1 MSRAS
6 IIAIQSPRNNWRNSF
21 PVRSFGCGG
30 TSTALAIYEEASMAG
45 GVTAFGRCIGHG
57 GMPVDLPPKTP
68 LHDFAVEFVD
78 ERLYPNDEN
87 LVVGYNGFAKM
98 TLRDDQL
105 TLDYVDVRGTR
116 VFSETW
122 TVDQGKLVRLKA
134 RRG

>member
-1 MSRAS
+1 M
-6 IIAIQSPRNNWRNSF
+6 
-21 PVRSFGCGG
+21 
-30 TSTALAIYEEASMAG
+30 AIYEEAAMAG
-45 GVTAFGRCIGHG
+45 CVTAFGRCIGHG
-57 GMPVDLPPKTP
+57 GMPVDLPPKAP

-98 TLRDDQL
+98 SLRDNQL
-105 TLDYVDVRGTR
+105 TMNYVDVRGTR

-122 TVDQGKLVRLKA
+122 TVDQGKLVRLKE

>member
-1 MSRAS
+1 MD
-6 IIAIQSPRNNWRNSF
+6 
-21 PVRSFGCGG
+21 
-30 TSTALAIYEEASMAG
+30 G

-78 ERLYPNDEN
+78 ERHYPNDEN

-98 TLRDDQL
+98 NLHDDRL
-105 TLDYVDVRGTR
+105 MLDYVDLRGTR
-116 VFSETW
+116 VLSETW
-122 TVDQGKLVRLKA
+122 TADQGRLARLTA